1 MQLSDVEQ
9 NRIKEIKKVNR
20 EVSMHEDSKEFIRY
34 SVLTTRFTRF
44 DSGKSIYNF
53 TVGNVVTVRE
63 GSYFVKEQRHSEI
76 RMWGGVSGRIF
87 YFIEMLEVLS
97 GFCDSACSSNVVV
110 MDSENILS
118 LLEISNGSEV
128 SLRTLIQKV
137 CEPCSLRRSPK
148 SKYVF
153 AKIPSLPSY
162 KLSSLFDKIKN
173 VLRVTITIALGAK
186 GRLLGE
192 GFKVRWLEILA

>member
-1 MQLSDVEQ
+1 MEQ
-9 NRIKEIKKVNR
+9 NRIREIKKVNR

-53 TVGNVVTVRE
+53 TVGNVVTARK
-63 GSYFVKEQRHSEI
+63 GSYFIKEQRHSEI
-76 RMWGGVSGRIF
+76 RMWVK
-87 YFIEMLEVLS
+87 MLEVLS
-97 GFCDSACSSNVVV
+97 GFCDSACSNNVVV

-128 SLRTLIQKV
+128 SLRTLIQKI

-162 KLSSLFDKIKN
+162 KLSSLFSKVKN
-173 VLRVTITIALGAK
+173 VLRVTITIALWAK
-186 GRLLGE
+186 RRFLGE

>member
-1 MQLSDVEQ
+1 MEQ
-9 NRIKEIKKVNR
+9 NRIKEIKKVNS
-20 EVSMHEDSKEFIRY
+20 EVSMHKDSKEFIRY
-34 SVLTTRFTRF
+34 SVFTTRLTRLN
-44 DSGKSIYNF
+44 SGKSFYDF
-53 TVGNVVTVRE
+53 TVGNMVTVRE
-63 GSYFVKEQRHSEI
+63 GSYFIKEQRHSEVRI
-76 RMWGGVSGRIF
+76 WGGVSRRIF
-87 YFIEMLEVLS
+87 DFIKLSEVLG
-97 GFCDSACSSNVVV
+97 GFYDSACSSDIVV
-110 MDSENILS
+110 MNGKNVLS
-118 LLEISNGSEV
+118 LLEISNGSKV
-128 SLRTLIQKV
+128 SLRTLIQKI